1 MLCLWLIAS
10 LVHGCLSG
18 GLYPTSAVSSVE
30 AHGPLARLALHHG
43 VTSPSVAHVY
53 AAHSPHVAPVYQVP
67 TVPVL
72 KYTTQ
77 PRYVQRLVDVTNAQ
91 VAVAKLQV
99 RRPAIQKQFY
109 DIEERTIVR
118 PVGSAVLELDEP
130 VSKQFVSPFSV
141 VPAGHHSTAQF
152 HRPLLYPVGSYPLV
166 SYGPLQVPVQHY
178 PVSIQSPQQ
187 YPIIP
192 QPLQPYPSI
201 PLLPQQYPS
210 TSQQPQQYPTISQPP
225 QQFPSIPQPPQQYPT
240 TSQPPQQVPTIPQVP
255 QEPDN
260 TEPRPPQQFPFEPQ
274 PSPEDSFNT
283 EFDSSDSVVVDNPDF
298 TKSSKSN
305 DDESL
310 NDNKNEGSFDEFE
323 REVLSDKSES
333 TEKNTEQD
341 RVVQNIINDFENLQ
355 LLRMFSSQT
364 GSERPLQRSQQRP
377 NFRVLLEPPKILERP
392 QQTQTKPSDE
402 TNSFQRSKETGLGD
416 SLTQTLNNIETSS
429 QRAPSSTTETELPSL
444 YRSYLNHLRDNQLSD
459 TKAHSTDEVIPS
471 VRQLSPEQSQ
481 ENQRKLLELL
491 TGRGEVSE
499 VGLARSGESAVRGRV
514 LSVTPAPPCAEG
526 EERVNTR
533 RVVVSR
539 PVHTVEEV
547 HVQRPF
553 TQVQRVAVHE
563 PVHTHHIATLAPILY
578 H

>member
-1 MLCLWLIAS
+1 MMLCYCCRMLCLWLIAG

-43 VTSPSVAHVY
+43 VTSFNHEPPVVAHHVPATVY

-67 TVPVL
+67 TAAQVPIL

-141 VPAGHHSTAQF
+141 VPAGHHSISQF
-152 HRPLLYPVGSYPLV
+152 HRPLLYPVNSYPLV

-178 PVSIQSPQQ
+178 PVAIQSPQQ
-187 YPIIP
+187 YPIIS
-192 QPLQPYPSI
+192 QQFPSI
-201 PLLPQQYPS
+201 PQSPQQYPI
-210 TSQQPQQYPTISQPP
+210 ISQPP
-225 QQFPSIPQPPQQYPT
+225 QQFPSISQPPQQYPP
-240 TSQPPQQVPTIPQVP
+240 TSQPPQQVPTVP
-255 QEPDN
+255 QLPQ
-260 TEPRPPQQFPFEPQ
+260 EPRPPQQFPFESQ
-274 PSPEDSFNT
+274 PSPDDSLNT
-283 EFDSSDSVVVDNPDF
+283 EFDSSDSVVVENPDF

-305 DDESL
+305 DDRTQK
-310 NDNKNEGSFDEFE
+310 DNKNEDSFEEFE
-323 REVLSDKSES
+323 REVVSNDQNEN
-333 TEKNTEQD
+333 TQKNTEQD
-341 RVVQNIINDFENLQ
+341 RVVQNIISDFENLQ

-364 GSERPLQRSQQRP
+364 GNERPLQRSQERP
-377 NFRVLLEPPKILERP
+377 NYRVLLEPPKILEQP
-392 QQTQTKPSDE
+392 QQTQTTSSDE
-402 TNSFQRSKETGLGD
+402 TQSFQRSKETGLGE
-416 SLTQTLNNIETSS
+416 SLTQTANTIETSS
-429 QRAPSSTTETELPSL
+429 HRASSSTTEGELPTL
-444 YRSYLNHLRDNQLSD
+444 YRSYLNHLRDSQITA
-459 TKAHSTDEVIPS
+459 TKSHSADEVIS
-471 VRQLSPEQSQ
+471 SARHLSTEQSQ

-491 TGRGEVSE
+491 TGREEVS
-499 VGLARSGESAVRGRV
+499 GEAVVRGRV

-547 HVQRPF
+547 DVRRPF

>member
-1 MLCLWLIAS
+1 MLCLWLLAG
-10 LVHGCLSG
+10 LVHGCLSGG

-43 VTSPSVAHVY
+43 VTSYHEPSVAHHVPATVY
-53 AAHSPHVAPVYQVP
+53 AAHAPHVYQVP
-67 TVPVL
+67 AVAQVPIL

-141 VPAGHHSTAQF
+141 VPAGHHSISQF

-178 PVSIQSPQQ
+178 PAVIQSPQQ
-187 YPIIP
+187 YPIIS
-192 QPLQPYPSI
+192 QQFPSI
-201 PLLPQQYPS
+201 SQPPQQYPP
-210 TSQQPQQYPTISQPP
+210 TSQPPQQYPIISQPP
-225 QQFPSIPQPPQQYPT
+225 QQFPS
-240 TSQPPQQVPTIPQVP
+240 TSQPPQQVPPVP
-255 QEPDN
+255 QFPQAPAN
-260 TEPRPPQQFPFEPQ
+260 TEPRPPQQFPSESQ
-274 PSPEDSFNT
+274 PSPDDSFNT
-283 EFDSSDSVVVDNPDF
+283 EFDSSDSVVVENPDF

-305 DDESL
+305 DDESQS
-310 NDNKNEGSFDEFE
+310 NNKNEDSFDEFE
-323 REVLSDKSES
+323 REVTSGQNEN
-333 TEKNTEQD
+333 TQKNTEQD
-341 RVVQNIINDFENLQ
+341 RVVQNIISDFENLQ

-364 GSERPLQRSQQRP
+364 GNERPLQRSQERP
-377 NFRVLLEPPKILERP
+377 NIRVLLEPPKILEQP

-402 TNSFQRSKETGLGD
+402 TQSFQRSQENGLGE
-416 SLTQTLNNIETSS
+416 SLTQTGNTMETSS
-429 QRAPSSTTETELPSL
+429 HRASSPTTERELPTL
-444 YRSYLNHLRDNQLSD
+444 YRSYLNHLRDNQISAS
-459 TKAHSTDEVIPS
+459 KSHSTNEVIS
-471 VRQLSPEQSQ
+471 SARHLSPEQSQ

-499 VGLARSGESAVRGRV
+499 VALARSGESVVRGRV

-547 HVQRPF
+547 DVQRPF
-553 TQVQRVAVHE
+553 TQVERVAVHE
-563 PVHTHHIATLAPILY
+563 PIHTHHIATLAPILY

>member
-1 MLCLWLIAS
+1 MLYLWLLAG

-18 GLYPTSAVSSVE
+18 GLYPTSAGSSVE

-43 VTSPSVAHVY
+43 VTHVTSYNHEPSVAHVY

-67 TVPVL
+67 TVAQVPIL

-141 VPAGHHSTAQF
+141 VPAGHHSISQF

-178 PVSIQSPQQ
+178 PASIQPPQQ
-187 YPIIP
+187 YPII
-192 QPLQPYPSI
+192 
-201 PLLPQQYPS
+201 
-210 TSQQPQQYPTISQPP
+210 SQHP
-225 QQFPSIPQPPQQYPT
+225 QQFPSIPQPPQQYPIT
-240 TSQPPQQVPTIPQVP
+240 SQPPQQFPPISQPPQQYPASSQPPQQVPTIPQLP
-255 QEPDN
+255 QEPAN
-260 TEPRPPQQFPFEPQ
+260 TEPQPPQQFPFESQ
-274 PSPEDSFNT
+274 PSPDDSFNT
-283 EFDSSDSVVVDNPDF
+283 EFDSSDSVVVENPDF
-298 TKSSKSN
+298 TRSSKSN
-305 DDESL
+305 DDESKS
-310 NDNKNEGSFDEFE
+310 DNNNEDSFDEFE
-323 REVLSDKSES
+323 KEVSNDQNEN
-333 TEKNTEQD
+333 TQKNTEQD
-341 RVVQNIINDFENLQ
+341 RVVQNIISDFENLQ

-364 GSERPLQRSQQRP
+364 GNEKPLQRSQQRP
-377 NFRVLLEPPKILERP
+377 NFRVLLEPPKILEQP
-392 QQTQTKPSDE
+392 QQTQLKPSDE
-402 TNSFQRSKETGLGD
+402 IPSFQRSKETGLGD
-416 SLTQTLNNIETSS
+416 SLTQTDNSIETSS
-429 QRAPSSTTETELPSL
+429 HRASSSTTERELPTL
-444 YRSYLNHLRDNQLSD
+444 YRSYLNHLRDDQIAAS
-459 TKAHSTDEVIPS
+459 KVHSTDEFIS
-471 VRQLSPEQSQ
+471 SARHLSPDQSQ

-499 VGLARSGESAVRGRV
+499 VALARSGGESAVRGRV
-514 LSVTPAPPCAEG
+514 VSVTPAAPCAEG

-533 RVVVSR
+533 RIVVSR
-539 PVHTVEEV
+539 PVHTVEV
-547 HVQRPF
+547 VDVQRPF
-553 TQVQRVAVHE
+553 TQVERVAVHE
-563 PVHTHHIATLAPILY
+563 PVPVHTHHIATLY